1 MRLFSN
7 THINIYIYEKKNGAH
22 FGEQKTIIMLLERI
36 YYRGAITAYYK
47 ANGSIIRYPLF
58 RTEEKNISKVR
69 CRLKNNPSEYDCDTE
84 NLRID
89 ELETKINSAIV
100 EILKREPKAKLTIK
114 KIKDE
119 IGVIKIESKGIVDD
133 LNTFIEERRKE
144 YIKENPNLENQFP
157 SGLKDYRSLKN
168 ALADFQYDE
177 KRTLTLADIDEDFLD
192 EFVDYLFDE
201 KPKISEDGYKY
212 KSQGNLANKTLN
224 KRLESFS
231 AFIRAFYKNE
241 SIATLVYSRRYSL
254 QPNDV
259 IRITKEEL
267 ETLANM
273 KMEGENDN
281 IIRDF
286 FVFLCLTGLRFSDFI
301 SLNKQHFQI
310 SRGKA
315 TLRIKTQKT
324 NKIAEIPLADRA
336 YSIAKK
342 YKFNFNVF
350 INQLFNRY
358 LKDMLARHQLFE
370 DEIGGAKMQRR
381 KSNDYICMRREK
393 ISAHTGRRTFISILV
408 EQGVPLQMIMSM
420 TGHTQVKTL
429 QIYIDKFSPEK
440 RKYLEG
446 IFNI

>member
-1 MRLFSN
+1 
-7 THINIYIYEKKNGAH
+7 
-22 FGEQKTIIMLLERI
+22 MLLERR

-69 CRLKNNPSEYDCDTE
+69 YRLKNNPSEYDCDTE

-89 ELETKINSAIV
+89 ELESKINSAIV
-100 EILKREPKAKLTIK
+100 EILKREPKTKLTIK

-119 IGVIKIESKGIVDD
+119 IGAIKIESKGIVDD

-177 KRTLTLADIDEDFLD
+177 KRTLTLADIDDDFLD

-201 KPKISEDGYKY
+201 KPKVSEDGYKY

-310 SRGKA
+310 SQYKKYINNC
-315 TLRIKTQKT
+315 TLEVRENLEDLRLQIKNNPQLNLEIVSELLIHLRYLVKHVAFKEEQECRIIKVERLTNNKDVVKLENKSRMYIDYLPIADNLKSVYFAPKT
-324 NKIAEIPLADRA
+324 NGFELFKDIVKREGLNVEC
-336 YSIAKK
+336 
-342 YKFNFNVF
+342 YKCE
-350 INQLFNRY
+350 
-358 LKDMLARHQLFE
+358 H
-370 DEIGGAKMQRR
+370 
-381 KSNDYICMRREK
+381 
-393 ISAHTGRRTFISILV
+393 
-408 EQGVPLQMIMSM
+408 P
-420 TGHTQVKTL
+420 
-429 QIYIDKFSPEK
+429 FS
-440 RKYLEG
+440 
-446 IFNI
+446 